1 MRSEYACGLR
11 DGLAI
16 GVGYFSV
23 SFTFGILAVNGGLS
37 PLTAGLISLT
47 NMTSAGQFAGL
58 TVILAHGSLVELA
71 LTQLVINLR
80 YALMSLSLSQ
90 RFGPAFTTWR
100 RMIVAFANTDE
111 IFAVAMGRAA
121 PLTPRYMYGLA
132 SLPIVGWTSG
142 TVAGAVA
149 GAVLSP
155 AVRSALGVALYSM
168 FIAIVVPPMRRSRPV
183 RLVAAAAAA
192 ASCILAWTPLSRMVG
207 SGFAIV
213 LSTLAAAAMGAWLFP
228 VDASPEDDVGK
239 EAAV

>member
-111 IFAVAMGRAA
+111 IFAVAMGREV

-192 ASCILAWTPLSRMVG
+192 ASCILAWTPLSMVVG

-228 VDASPEDDVGK
+228 VDASPEDDGGK

>member
-1 MRSEYACGLR
+1 MKGEYTSGLR

-37 PLTAGLISLT
+37 PLVAGLISLT

-90 RFGPAFTTWR
+90 RLGPEFTTRR
-100 RMIVAFANTDE
+100 RMLVAFANTDE
-111 IFAVAMGRAA
+111 IFAVAMGRTA
-121 PLTPRYMYGLA
+121 PLTPAYMYGLA
-132 SLPIVGWTSG
+132 ALPILGWTGG
-142 TVAGAVA
+142 TVVGAVA

-155 AVRSALGVALYSM
+155 AATAQGERYNPQSEHLE
-168 FIAIVVPPMRRSRPV
+168 RDNEDT
-183 RLVAAAAAA
+183 
-192 ASCILAWTPLSRMVG
+192 CICKAGTG
-207 SGFAIV
+207 HG
-213 LSTLAAAAMGAWLFP
+213 
-228 VDASPEDDVGK
+228 
-239 EAAV
+239 